1 MLLDFYQLMPSI
13 FYFFPQI
20 GAEVHGKVDGAFD
33 SGFLMTATVN
43 GRIFRGVL
51 FPPVSLQNSFV

>member
-1 MLLDFYQLMPSI
+1 M
-13 FYFFPQI
+13 

-43 GRIFRGVL
+43 GKIYRGVL
-51 FPPVSLQNSFV
+51 FAPVSFQILTTLQNWRDIY